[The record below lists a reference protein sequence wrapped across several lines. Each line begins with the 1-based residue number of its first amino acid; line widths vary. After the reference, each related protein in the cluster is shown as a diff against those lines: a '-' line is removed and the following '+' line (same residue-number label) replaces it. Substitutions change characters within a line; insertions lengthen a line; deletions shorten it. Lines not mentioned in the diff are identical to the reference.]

1 MCEPG
6 CDAFG
11 GGSFGGGAFGGSD
24 SGVSSYIDENGNRV
38 FTRKGGCDCG
48 AFGGKNGG
56 CDCGAFGGKI
66 GGKIGGGSF
75 AKNMNMVLMVILVM
89 IVAYYVFGKHSAKHA
104 KHAYKHAKHSN
115 KHGKCNEKYM

>member
-1 MCEPG
+1 MCDT
-6 CDAFG
+6 CL
-11 GGSFGGGAFGGSD
+11 GGGAFGGGPPTVD
-24 SGVSSYIDENGNRV
+24 DYLNKFGNSV
-38 FTRKGGCDCG
+38 AGKNGGCDCG

-104 KHAYKHAKHSN
+104 KHAKHSN
-115 KHGKCNEKYM
+115 KHGKCKEKKTL